1 MKKRRIIKFL
11 KVSALM
17 FSVLAVVI
25 LAIALSDPNFKG
37 FIGKVYNTIVEADYD
52 TSSVLS
58 SETNNSSENKTSSI
72 SSEHT
77 SKNSKPEKIEE
88 IGDENLILQEPS
100 GGFLDEAC
108 IQCDGLG
115 KVVCPTCN
123 GTGAN
128 AGGFCKSCYG
138 DGKVECQYCN

>member
-1 MKKRRIIKFL
+1 MVSLWFDLHDSLCRFLIVDDGEFYCLFAVFHHLIFDGLSGSVFKQDLFEILEGKSIAVDDSFL

-88 IGDENLILQEPS
+88 NQLT
-100 GGFLDEAC
+100 FW
-108 IQCDGLG
+108 
-115 KVVCPTCN
+115 V
-123 GTGAN
+123 
-128 AGGFCKSCYG
+128 
-138 DGKVECQYCN
+138 